1 MDELQNGLKNKVI
14 CITGASGYIG
24 SSLVSE
30 LKKYS
35 VKKII
40 RISRKKNLITLND
53 IDDWVLD
60 LEDFNSW
67 LKIVKKSDII
77 FHLSGNTSIAVAEND
92 PEKALISEVLPIK
105 NLVKASKELSRKPR
119 VIYTST
125 ATIYGLTQNLP
136 VIESHIPVPA
146 TCHDYNKFQSEKYL
160 EIASQE
166 RLIDSVSLRLAN
178 VYGPSHTESS
188 APDRGILT
196 KITKMC
202 FENKDIPLYGSGEY
216 IRDYVYIDDVIN
228 ALLLISVKD
237 YKEIRK
243 SLNIVFNVS
252 SGNGTF
258 VKTIFKLIAKEVEK
272 ITNAKI
278 NIETVPWPSHV
289 SEIEKRN
296 FIGSAERL
304 KSLTGWFAKTSIEEG
319 VQLLVKKYSKDF
331 M

>member
-1 MDELQNGLKNKVI
+1 MYDLQKELKNKVI

-24 SSLVSE
+24 SCLVEE
-30 LKKYS
+30 LAKYP

-40 RISRKKNLITLND
+40 RIARKALKPVNE

-60 LEDFNSW
+60 LNQFNSW
-67 LKIVKKSDII
+67 LKIIQQSDII
-77 FHLSGNTSIAVAEND
+77 FHLSGNTSVAYAENN
-92 PEKALISEVLPIK
+92 PEKTLTSELLPIEH
-105 NLVKASKELSRKPR
+105 LVNASKELNRKPR
-119 VIYTST
+119 VVYAST
-125 ATIYGLTQNLP
+125 ATIYGLTNNFP
-136 VIESHIPVPA
+136 VKEDHILAPL
-146 TCHDYNKFQSEKYL
+146 TCYDFNKLQAEKKL
-160 EIASQE
+160 KKASQE
-166 RLIDSVSLRLAN
+166 NLINPVSLRLSN
-178 VYGPSHTESS
+178 VYGPSHKESS
-188 APDRGILT
+188 SPDRGILS

-228 ALLLISVKD
+228 ALLMISVIN

-243 SLNIVFNVS
+243 NLNIVFNVS

-272 ITNAKI
+272 ITNEKI

-296 FIGSAERL
+296 FIGSAKRL